1 MHGLTTNPWPTARQ
15 YAEAV
20 QCPAVCFEEPSL
32 RRMLP
37 AVDRLG
43 MPLVTS
49 GQFAYVFKLNPEGA
63 TEETLAVRC
72 FRGYLGDRAERYS
85 ALDAHLEAHRIGA
98 LPRFKYLPKG
108 ILVAGRRYPV
118 LVMEWVEGPTLDV
131 YLDEAVGRREA
142 LMHLADEWLRLVA
155 ALSEAE
161 VAHGDLQ
168 HGNIIVERGQLRL
181 VDLDGMYVPA
191 LEGFKASEVGH
202 QHYQH
207 PARDVTLFSRD
218 TDNFSALVVYLSLI
232 SLAERPELWRE
243 HHDENLLFTR
253 ADFADPDASALFQK
267 IEAIGEEH
275 ARLAAALKLAAR
287 SDPSETPRL
296 TEMVGSGSKLPTW
309 ITAPADIEVSGRT
322 REVARASVLR
332 PEPVTPWPP
341 RRPWRASPTTPQSAT
356 VQSIFNAS
364 LPLHSGTAARVAPR
378 DPAAVRANAIYYAKS
393 LFGNTYGY
401 IWWIPL
407 HNFIL
412 EEVWAAFGVGG
423 PVAGMVLSFVFIVG
437 LFLLYGFFRA
447 VYEAETATTSGAPV
461 TASAAGGASTLTNAK
476 GGAALNNASPRAFF
490 GPQGAATPT
499 LFSTQQQQR
508 QTATPA
514 AAAAPRL
521 VIGNRTLGIYHLP
534 DCGWADKITRHSRVE
549 FDSPADAQSAGF
561 RPCRVCKP

>member
-1 MHGLTTNPWPTARQ
+1 MQSLSSNFWPTARH

-20 QCPAVCFEEPSL
+20 QCPAVCFEEPAL
-32 RRMLP
+32 KRMLP

-49 GQFAYVFKLNPEGA
+49 GQFAYVFKLNGEPGVS
-63 TEETLAVRC
+63 LAVRC

-85 ALDAHLEAHRIGA
+85 ALDAHLEVHRIAA
-98 LPRFKYLPKG
+98 LPQFRYLPKG

-131 YLDEAVGRREA
+131 YLDEAVGRSEA
-142 LMHLADEWLRLVA
+142 LMHLADDWLKLIA

-161 VAHGDLQ
+161 VTHGDLQ
-168 HGNIIVERGQLRL
+168 HGNIIVEHGQLRL

-207 PARDVTLFSRD
+207 PARDITHFSRD

-253 ADFADPDASALFQK
+253 ADFVDPEASELFKK

-275 ARLAAALKLAAR
+275 ARLASALKLAAL

-296 TEMVGSGSKLPTW
+296 TELVGTGSKLPAW
-309 ITAPADIEVSGRT
+309 VNAPADIDVSGRT
-322 REVARASVLR
+322 REVARSSVLSR
-332 PEPVTPWPP
+332 EPVTPWPP
-341 RRPWRASPTTPQSAT
+341 KKPWRAAPTTPRSAS
-356 VQSIFNAS
+356 VQGLFNS
-364 LPLHSGTAARVAPR
+364 SSPLSSGAPARLAPR
-378 DPAAVRANAIYYAKS
+378 DPTDIRGNTLHYAKS
-393 LFGNTYGY
+393 LFGNSYGY

-412 EEVWAAFGVGG
+412 GEVWGAFGAG
-423 PVAGMVLSFVFIVG
+423 PVAGMLLSLTFIFA
-437 LFLLYGFFRA
+437 LFLFYGFFRA
-447 VYEAETATTSGAPV
+447 VYEAESAPTPATA
-461 TASAAGGASTLTNAK
+461 AAGGGSSALPNAK
-476 GGAALNNASPRAFF
+476 GGVFNNASASAFF
-490 GPQGAATPT
+490 NTRGSATQQ
-499 LFSTQQQQR
+499 LFSTRQQQQQ

-514 AAAAPRL
+514 ASAAPL
-521 VIGNRTLGIYHLP
+521 PVVGNRSLGIYHLP
-534 DCGWADKITRHSRVE
+534 DCGWVSKIARHNRVE
-549 FDSPADAQSAGF
+549 FDSPAPAQSAGF